1 MKRIAASL
9 IPLFMLASL
18 AGASTI
24 SFNVTMTGSQEVP
37 PNASTAI
44 GNALVTV
51 DDVANSVFV
60 SLSFSGLVGG
70 PASAAHIHCCAL
82 PGVIAPV
89 VIPFGGFPNATS
101 GTYTNTFLGVSPAII
116 AGIEAYQGYVN
127 IHNATF
133 PGGEIRAQLVPEPA
147 SMGLA
152 AIGLTLVVAKL
163 RRRV

>member
-9 IPLFMLASL
+9 VSLFMLASI
-18 AGASTI
+18 AGATTI

-37 PNASTAI
+37 PNASPAV
-44 GNALVTV
+44 GNALVVV

-60 SLSFSGLVGG
+60 SLSFSGLIGG

-82 PGVIAPV
+82 PGANAPV

-101 GTYTNTFLGVSPAII
+101 GTYSNTFVGVSPAII
-116 AGIEAYQGYVN
+116 AGLEAYQGYVN
-127 IHNATF
+127 IHDTTF

-152 AIGLTLVVAKL
+152 AIGLTLVLARL
-163 RRRV
+163 RRRG